1 MSSDTGDGRK
11 SSRSASI
18 RDTLARRPG
27 HMVGIAAAFGVVFA
41 AVADLTDGDPF
52 NLWLW
57 GGTVATVWALALA
70 VGIWFLTAADT
81 SKVLEQL
88 DAQSSNLDG
97 ARRQLTQLALHGRE
111 SVTTPIGPVVTSPST
126 ATDVQMV
133 KIDGSVLEDRL
144 LAALEDKTGVSRDEV
159 RDGQKVYETGRAD
172 DPWVLT
178 AQDGRQWLVTV
189 GAAGRRGIVSQ
200 LFSTKAT

>member
-11 SSRSASI
+11 SSGGASI
-18 RDTLARRPG
+18 RDALARRPG
-27 HMVGIAAAFGVVFA
+27 HLVWIAAAVGVVFA

-88 DAQSSNLDG
+88 KGQ
-97 ARRQLTQLALHGRE
+97 RKQLTQLALHGRE
-111 SVTTPIGPVVTSPST
+111 NVTASTGPVVTSPST
-126 ATDVQMV
+126 ASDAQMV
-133 KIDGSVLEDRL
+133 KVDASVLEDRL
-144 LAALEDKTGVSRDEV
+144 LEALKARTGVTGDQVS
-159 RDGQKVYETGRAD
+159 DGQRVYDTGRPD

-178 AQDGRQWLVTV
+178 AKDGRQWLITV
-189 GAAGRRGIVSQ
+189 GTAGRHGIVSE
-200 LFSTKAT
+200 LYSTKAT